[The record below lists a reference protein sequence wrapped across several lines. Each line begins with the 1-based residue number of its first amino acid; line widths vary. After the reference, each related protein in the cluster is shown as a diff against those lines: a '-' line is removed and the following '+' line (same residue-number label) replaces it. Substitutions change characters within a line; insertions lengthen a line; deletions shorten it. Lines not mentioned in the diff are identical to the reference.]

1 MEVLMICPTDNNRFA
16 VRPAHWAGCWDSEGR
31 IREDIRNTAIFEI
44 KDDAQWYIDTKE
56 LDRMGLLIRLPEYAK
71 DLDVKSLQ
79 YAIQYGIS
87 IVKYGVTLSP
97 EMLQNAALLSAQ
109 LGEAYQRGR
118 HDEREKYQ
126 RMMED
131 KDEH

>member
-97 EMLQNAALLSAQ
+97 ELFDNATKMSAMLN
-109 LGEAYQRGR
+109 EAYLKGR
-118 HDEREKYQ
+118 NDERKRFEQ
-126 RMMED
+126 ISEER
-131 KDEH
+131 